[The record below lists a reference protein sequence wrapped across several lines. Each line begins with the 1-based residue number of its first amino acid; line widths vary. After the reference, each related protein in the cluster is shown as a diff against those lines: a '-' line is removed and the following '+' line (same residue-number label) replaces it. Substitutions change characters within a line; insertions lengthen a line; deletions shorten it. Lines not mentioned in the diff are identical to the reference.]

1 MVEKI
6 LSVVQDQE
14 LFLTLSIHDI
24 LWGYEDNLLKKVK
37 EVAATFHV
45 HLDLDDHFGL
55 FYNVSLIS
63 VILIFLFL
71 STFVSENKHWGIQK
85 GQSKMDNLEKLA
97 TQGTQYEEKHNTT
110 CVGHHYAQAN
120 TNNVNKT

>member
-1 MVEKI
+1 LIRQEFSWIKELVEII
-6 LSVVQDQE
+6 LLLVQDQE

-37 EVAATFHV
+37 EVAADLSI

-63 VILIFLFL
+63 FILIFLF
-71 STFVSENKHWGIQK
+71 KYICIWK
-85 GQSKMDNLEKLA
+85 
-97 TQGTQYEEKHNTT
+97 
-110 CVGHHYAQAN
+110 
-120 TNNVNKT
+120 